1 LIVKPHLPLFP
12 TAPKYV
18 TNPIPPYKNMC
29 FEATIIQETK
39 MEVYVDKH
47 HIRLRHLYVMPLAST
62 FLDEESMNDCIR
74 KAMEWCEGLPSHD
87 ATYVKKMEMSES
99 IGVTLKDGVWC
110 GTSDTMLVAEV
121 VWGLNNACVF
131 IRTLYPC

>member
-1 LIVKPHLPLFP
+1 
-12 TAPKYV
+12 
-18 TNPIPPYKNMC
+18 MS

-74 KAMEWCEGLPSHD
+74 KSMEWCEDLPSHD
-87 ATYVKKMEMSES
+87 ATYVLKMEMSES

-121 VWGLNNACVF
+121 VCGLSNACVF